1 MFRKL
6 KSVVVFSKI
15 IVPFVLTRPFGSII
29 IFSWRVQIW
38 SYTTYIIG
46 CRFSLVLTEREKWHV
61 FYTFFLVLCP
71 HVTACTNPVLIY
83 IAIVHIQRL
92 PVLLVSLV
100 QRLDNGIQ
108 RIHHYPVDTSWQ
120 NKPRYPLDS
129 AIHLSNNPTSKP
141 RKLFVPEKPQQN
153 LEPYDYR
160 AVLSTR
166 SFRRIHF
173 SVFR

>member
-38 SYTTYIIG
+38 NYTTYITG
-46 CRFSLVLTEREKWHV
+46 CRFSLVLTEREKWNV
-61 FYTFFLVLCP
+61 FYTFFLVVYP
-71 HVTACTNPVLIY
+71 HVTACTNPLLIY

-120 NKPRYPLDS
+120 NKPRNPLDS
-129 AIHLSNNPTSKP
+129 AIHFLNNPTRKP